1 MQGLITVPTVERKWT
16 NAMTDLISRQAVKDW
31 LKKWRGYL
39 DDDMIARMQIGTKD
53 IPEGMTIIN
62 AYKIV
67 LEDMKKCDLLCGKY
81 DAKNGNEHFMYGVS
95 LVMEWIAT
103 RAEDEKFCKEFSENL
118 IGSELRK

>member
-1 MQGLITVPTVERKWT
+1 MTKT
-16 NAMTDLISRQAVKDW
+16 NAMTNAEAIETLKANYPDACFEQLREAVDKAIKALEDEEII
-31 LKKWRGYL
+31 KS
-39 DDDMIARMQIGTKD
+39 TS
-53 IPEGMTIIN
+53 IIN

-81 DAKNGNEHFMYGVS
+81 DAKNGNEHFMYGVA

-103 RAEDEKFCKEFSENL
+103 RAEDEEFCKKFDENL